1 MKHKRVKTH
10 RMSPE
15 RDHATISRM
24 SDRSTCHP
32 PDHAHSS
39 AAHPQCMDSS
49 VVERL
54 VYTVKRVICPI
65 LPHLFSLCLSFVEAR
80 KRAIPMDLN

>member
-54 VYTVKRVICPI
+54 VYTELVGGSNPSPCTTFGKDEDGSELR
-65 LPHLFSLCLSFVEAR
+65 
-80 KRAIPMDLN
+80 